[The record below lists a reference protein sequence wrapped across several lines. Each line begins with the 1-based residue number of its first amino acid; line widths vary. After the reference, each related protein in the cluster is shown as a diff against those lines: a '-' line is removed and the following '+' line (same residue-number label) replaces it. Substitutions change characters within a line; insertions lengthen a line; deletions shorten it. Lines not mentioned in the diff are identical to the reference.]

1 MRPALVGATL
11 KARPARPMAAV
22 NAVGEGP
29 RDSMLSREKRRI
41 GPPSPLHV
49 APHLAAWLESP
60 PAGGGFNSFVLLPH
74 LLNGAREVLWDL
86 GREESAAGAMASLL
100 LLTVN
105 TPSYQVASRG
115 AAGVHAGQPR
125 AAAAAAPL
133 TAWNGKSTV
142 ARLRMAEVDKES
154 ASIYDDFMG
163 LDDSGASVPLAL
175 EEKEKLYLECLDAFY
190 NEGGKEVL
198 SEVKYE
204 QLKLDLEFSERCGSL
219 LSPCSRSAACPCPPY
234 PRIGRLPTPTKRP
247 TRPCPSVCMSAG
259 S

>member
-1 MRPALVGATL
+1 
-11 KARPARPMAAV
+11 
-22 NAVGEGP
+22 
-29 RDSMLSREKRRI
+29 
-41 GPPSPLHV
+41 
-49 APHLAAWLESP
+49 
-60 PAGGGFNSFVLLPH
+60 
-74 LLNGAREVLWDL
+74 
-86 GREESAAGAMASLL
+86 MASLL

-105 TPSYQVASRG
+105 TPSYQVASRS

-133 TAWNGKSTV
+133 TAWSGKSTV

-234 PRIGRLPTPTKRP
+234 PRIGCRTLNPASPLPTPTKHP